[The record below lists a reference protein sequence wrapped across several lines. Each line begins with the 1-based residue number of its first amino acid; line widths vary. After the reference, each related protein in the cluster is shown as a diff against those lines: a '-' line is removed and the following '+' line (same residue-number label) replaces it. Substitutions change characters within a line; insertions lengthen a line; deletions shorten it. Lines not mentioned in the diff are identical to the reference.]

1 MPSLR
6 LKIKY
11 NKNEGLIISPT
22 ELRENYLFGVPV
34 CTNDGR
40 KLNNQTIKQQI
51 TVAQK
56 RIENLFS
63 VKINRQVI
71 EESKDFVLQE
81 WNVWGYVKSTYLISY
96 PDDLKGFI
104 NSAQQVNYPK
114 EWLSIKKT
122 EQVAIWRNLYI
133 IPNSASVNGAT
144 MTQNSMVFNGIVP
157 HLYYYGKSFLPNYWR
172 LKYITGWRADEI
184 PDDLVDLINKLAA
197 VFTLAIIG
205 NFLYGVGIAS
215 WNVSLD
221 GVSQSIPLKSG
232 KYGMFDSTMQ
242 LYLDDINNIL
252 ENAKYIYTGITF
264 DVL

>member
-56 RIENLFS
+56 RIENLLS
-63 VKINRQVI
+63 IKINRQVI

-81 WNVWGYVKSTYLISY
+81 WNVWGYVKSTYPIAY

-122 EQVAIWRNLYI
+122 KKIAI
-133 IPNSASVNGAT
+133 
-144 MTQNSMVFNGIVP
+144 
-157 HLYYYGKSFLPNYWR
+157 
-172 LKYITGWRADEI
+172 
-184 PDDLVDLINKLAA
+184 
-197 VFTLAIIG
+197 
-205 NFLYGVGIAS
+205 
-215 WNVSLD
+215 
-221 GVSQSIPLKSG
+221 
-232 KYGMFDSTMQ
+232 
-242 LYLDDINNIL
+242 
-252 ENAKYIYTGITF
+252 
-264 DVL
+264 